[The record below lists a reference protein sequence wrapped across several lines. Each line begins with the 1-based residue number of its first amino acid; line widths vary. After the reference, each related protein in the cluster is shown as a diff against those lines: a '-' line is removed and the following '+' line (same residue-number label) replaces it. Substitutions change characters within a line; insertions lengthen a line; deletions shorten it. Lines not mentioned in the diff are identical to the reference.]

1 MLDKI
6 IYYFSYPFVRYALAA
21 VVFIS
26 LCSALLG
33 VSLVLRR
40 YSMIGDGLS
49 HVAFGAMA
57 IGAVVSASNTM
68 LITLPVTVLAA
79 VVILRA
85 KHMRGD
91 AAVALLSV
99 SALALGYL
107 LLSVFNTSANISG
120 DVCSSLF
127 GSSSVLTLTFSDV
140 VLCIALSAVVI
151 AFFILFYNKLFAVTF
166 DEDFARSCGINTE
179 LYNLALAV
187 ITAVVIVIAMKL
199 IGALLISALII
210 FPALTAMSIFKSFK
224 GVTLASCI
232 IGVVCAFTGV
242 IISVIASVPIG
253 PTVVMCDLAVFLVVW
268 VVGDIRA

>member
-1 MLDKI
+1 MLDQLL
-6 IYYFSYPFVRYALAA
+6 YYFSYPFVRYALAA
-21 VVFIS
+21 VVLIS

-57 IGAVVSASNTM
+57 IGTVASVANTM
-68 LITLPVTVLAA
+68 LITLPITVLAA

-85 KHMRGD
+85 KRMRGD
-91 AAVALLSV
+91 ASVAVLSV

-107 LLSVFNTSANISG
+107 LLSVFKTSANISG

-127 GSSSVLTLTFSDV
+127 GSATVLTLTASDV
-140 VLCIALSAVVI
+140 ALCIVLSAIVI
-151 AFFILFYNKLFAVTF
+151 AFFVLFYNQLFALTF
-166 DEDFARSCGINTE
+166 DEDFARACGVNTE

-210 FPALTAMSIFKSFK
+210 FPALSAMSVFKSFK
-224 GVTLASCI
+224 SVTLASCV
-232 IGVVCAFTGV
+232 IGVGCAFVGV
-242 IISVIASVPIG
+242 MISLIASTPVG
-253 PTVVMCDLAVFLVVW
+253 PTVVMCDLAVFLILQIVRK
-268 VVGDIRA
+268 IHF

>member
-1 MLDKI
+1 MFDKI

-21 VVFIS
+21 VVLIS

-57 IGAVVSASNTM
+57 IGTVASVSNTM

-79 VVILRA
+79 VVILCA
-85 KHMRGD
+85 KRMRGD
-91 AAVALLSV
+91 ASVAVLSV

-107 LLSVFNTSANISG
+107 LLSVFKTSANISG

-127 GSSSVLTLTFSDV
+127 GSATVLTLTVSDV
-140 VLCIALSAVVI
+140 ALCIALSAAVI
-151 AFFILFYNKLFAVTF
+151 AFFLLFYNKLFALTF
-166 DEDFARSCGINTE
+166 DEDFARACGVNTE

-199 IGALLISALII
+199 VGALLISALII
-210 FPALTAMSIFKSFK
+210 FPALSAMSIFKSFK
-224 GVTLASCI
+224 SVTLASCM
-232 IGVVCAFTGV
+232 IGVFGAFAGV
-242 IISVIASVPIG
+242 MISLLASTPTG
-253 PTVVMCDLAVFLVVW
+253 PTVVMCDLAVFLVLQIVRK
-268 VVGDIRA
+268 IHI